1 MNFVEREERERITAQ
16 LGIIE
21 ALCTLL
27 EPVEIPALQP
37 TPRLIVLDPVSIAR
51 DALVRAA

>member
-37 TPRLIVLDPVSIAR
+37 PARIERLNDWIAADWLR
-51 DALVRAA
+51 RVA